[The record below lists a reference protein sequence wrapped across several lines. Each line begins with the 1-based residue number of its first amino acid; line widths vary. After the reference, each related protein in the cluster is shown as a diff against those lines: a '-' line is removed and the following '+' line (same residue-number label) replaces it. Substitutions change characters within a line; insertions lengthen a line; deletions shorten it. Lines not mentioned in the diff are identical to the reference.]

1 MGQEI
6 DHSHFQQRDFD
17 AFMQR
22 LTQETELLGR
32 YFAEGQFDD
41 HPPVAGFELEA
52 WLVDE
57 HLHPA
62 PINQTFLQR
71 LNNPLVSPELATF
84 NVEFNVDPAP
94 LTGKALSTL
103 EQQLQ
108 AGWQAG
114 VQTAHDLASDLV
126 MIGILPTVRN
136 SDLVMENLSAMN
148 RYVAL
153 NSQVLRLR
161 GGRPLQLDIHGQGVD
176 RDILRAEHDDV
187 MLESATTSF
196 QIHLQVP
203 PALAVRAYN
212 ASIICSAPLVAV
224 SANSP
229 YLFGHDLW
237 AETRIPLFEQA
248 VEVGGYEDN
257 AHGPMRRVSF
267 GSGYVRNSVMECFTE
282 NLEHFP
288 VLLPIQFD
296 SPPEQLEHLRLH
308 NGTLWR
314 WNRPLIGF
322 DASGKPHLRIEQ
334 RVASA
339 GPTIIDGIAN
349 AAFFYGLTQAL
360 CEGQTAPETELPFA
374 IARDNFY
381 ACAQHGLDAHIV
393 WLDGQKH
400 QAQSLILKV
409 LLPMA
414 REGLASLGMDDAD
427 SSRYLDII
435 EARVSNACNG
445 AAWQRAFV
453 ATLGT
458 TNGDH
463 MSQLLSAY
471 LQRQHTG
478 VPVHEWDI

>member
-6 DHSHFQQRDFD
+6 EHSHFQQGDFD

-22 LTQETELLGR
+22 LREETALLAR
-32 YFAEGQFDD
+32 YFAEDRFDNR
-41 HPPVAGFELEA
+41 PPVAGFELEA

-57 HLHPA
+57 HMHPA
-62 PINQTFLQR
+62 PINKVFLER
-71 LNNPLVSPELATF
+71 LNSPLVSPELATF
-84 NVEFNVDPAP
+84 NVEFNVEPAP
-94 LTGKALSTL
+94 LTGNALSTL
-103 EQQLQ
+103 ERELQ

-114 VQTAHDLASDLV
+114 CDTAHALNSDLA
-126 MIGILPTVRN
+126 MIGILPTVCN

-153 NSQVLRLR
+153 NAQVLRLR
-161 GGRPLQLDIHGQGVD
+161 GGRPLQLDIRGLGTD
-176 RDILRAEHDDV
+176 PDILRAEHNDV

-212 ASIICSAPLVAV
+212 ASIICSAPLVAI

-248 VEVGGYEDN
+248 VEVGGYEDD

-267 GSGYVRNSVMECFTE
+267 GSGYVRNSIMECFTE
-282 NLEHFP
+282 NLDHFP
-288 VLLPIQFD
+288 VLLPTLFD

-322 DASGKPHLRIEQ
+322 DNSGDKMGKPHLRIEQ

-360 CEGQTAPETELPFA
+360 CERDTAPESVLPFA

-393 WLDGQKH
+393 WLDGQKY
-400 QAQSLILKV
+400 QAQSLLLKV

-414 REGLASLGMDDAD
+414 RSGLTSLGITDTDNA
-427 SSRYLDII
+427 RYLDII
-435 EARVSNACNG
+435 EARVRNACNG
-445 AAWQRAFV
+445 AAWQRAYV
-453 ATLGT
+453 AKHG
-458 TNGDH
+458 ND